1 MNTISFCKLLT
12 TQEFHLKKFTKLF
25 QVAAISY
32 LAIEKKGIHL
42 KFRGILR
49 WRDGTLVGAFVSHQ
63 FGPESNSRGDDIC
76 KFSLLLIL
84 TLAPKGF
91 SPDTPLFPSPQKTI
105 ISKFLIRS
113 GSGMVNEFEPLCE
126 CATQKAL
133 YTHYK
138 LFSQIF
144 HGMPKCVNITRAPKS
159 LVKPGY
165 KPRSLSTFF
174 NHIQTG
180 LFLRFL

>member
-1 MNTISFCKLLT
+1 MNTIIFCKLLT
-12 TQEFHLKKFTKLF
+12 TQEFHSKKLTKLF
-25 QVAAISY
+25 QVAVISY

-42 KFRGILR
+42 QFRGILR

-76 KFSLLLIL
+76 EFSLLLIL

-91 SPDTPLFPSPQKTI
+91 SPDTPLFPSPQKTL
-105 ISKFLIRS
+105 ISKLLIRS

-138 LFSQIF
+138 LISQIF
-144 HGMPKCVNITRAPKS
+144 HGMPKCLNITRASKS

-165 KPRSLSTFF
+165 KPRSLTTFF
-174 NHIQTG
+174 
-180 LFLRFL
+180 

>member
-12 TQEFHLKKFTKLF
+12 TQEFHPKKLTKLF

-32 LAIEKKGIHL
+32 LAIEKKGIHVHL
-42 KFRGILR
+42 KLRGILR

-63 FGPESNSRGDDIC
+63 VGPESNSSGDDIC
-76 KFSLLLIL
+76 EFSLLLIL

-91 SPDTPLFPSPQKTI
+91 SSDTPLFPSPQKTI

-113 GSGMVNEFEPLCE
+113 GSGMVNESEPLCE

-138 LFSQIF
+138 LISQIF
-144 HGMPKCVNITRAPKS
+144 HGMPKCLNITRAPKS
-159 LVKPGY
+159 LVTPG
-165 KPRSLSTFF
+165 
-174 NHIQTG
+174 
-180 LFLRFL
+180 

>member
-12 TQEFHLKKFTKLF
+12 TQEFHSKKFTKLF

-126 CATQKAL
+126 CVTPKSL
-133 YTHYK
+133 YTHQYLICK
-138 LFSQIF
+138 P
-144 HGMPKCVNITRAPKS
+144 HG
-159 LVKPGY
+159 
-165 KPRSLSTFF
+165 SLSTFS
-174 NHIQTG
+174 NPIQAR
-180 LFLRFL
+180 LFLRSLWSGRGSFEVPLDFRKSRSSD